1 MHCRLLRIVLAMAL
15 GLAAPGAFALQPA
28 PGAALEAAGVELLAL
43 FDFPRMARTAVA
55 RNWRLASPQQQAAL
69 TAEFRKLLLRAH
81 STALS
86 GYTHQRIEFKRL
98 RMAPGDTQVRL
109 RSESGQPGSR
119 PNVDYDMEHTQAGW
133 KVYDIK
139 LSGVSLIATYREAF
153 ADAVRDKGLEGLIA
167 SLSENN
173 RQGDAVFW
181 TGGTALGERSGI
193 ALAMLHS
200 ALQGRR

>member
-1 MHCRLLRIVLAMAL
+1 MLAMAL

-43 FDFPRMARTAVA
+43 FDFHRMARIAVA

-81 STALS
+81 SWALS
-86 GYTHQRIEFKRL
+86 GYADQRIEFKRL

-109 RSESGQPGSR
+109 RSEPGQPGSR
-119 PNVDYDMEHTQAGW
+119 PNLDYDMEHTPAGW
-133 KVYDIK
+133 KVFDIK
-139 LSGVSLIATYREAF
+139 LGGVSLIATYREAF
-153 ADAVRDKGLEGLIA
+153 ADAVRDNGLDGLIA

-173 RQGDAVFW
+173 RQGDAAFW
-181 TGGTALGERSGI
+181 TGATALRERSGI